1 MDNTHIALAVL
12 SVIFTASLTF
22 SIFSGFRKHGY
33 NPFMGAAYI
42 AILVLFFTYILL

>member
-1 MDNTHIALAVL
+1 MDDTNIAVAVL
-12 SVIFTASLTF
+12 SMIFVGSLTF

-42 AILVLFFTYILL
+42 VILVLFFTYILL